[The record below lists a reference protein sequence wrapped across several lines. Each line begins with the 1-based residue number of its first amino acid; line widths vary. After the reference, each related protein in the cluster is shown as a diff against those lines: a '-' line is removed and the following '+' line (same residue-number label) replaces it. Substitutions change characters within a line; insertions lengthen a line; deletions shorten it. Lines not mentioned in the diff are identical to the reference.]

1 MTLRRF
7 LLNWKGVFQ
16 KKCFDLNGKVCQT
29 TNEPRHFQTV
39 LKTQIMLVII
49 CPSVGTKTKFI
60 LPILL
65 LPGRRHD
72 NAHVSVVDEIRAPY
86 NVSTPP
92 VNKQPF
98 SLEKMLQCKAFLC
111 FSFSESAKFCGGSYI
126 SQRMLRELGKCQT
139 VEKAGRSRVDN
150 AHYVCEDRFK
160 SHCFEGAF
168 SGSVVWPLNFSGKK
182 FLKRGSVPTFSTQAV
197 SISALVLLTGTKRNR
212 PLQHVSQG
220 MTSC

>member
-1 MTLRRF
+1 
-7 LLNWKGVFQ
+7 
-16 KKCFDLNGKVCQT
+16 
-29 TNEPRHFQTV
+29 
-39 LKTQIMLVII
+39 MLVII

-98 SLEKMLQCKAFLC
+98 SLEKMLQCTAFLRLIMQGERKKSFC

-126 SQRMLRELGKCQT
+126 SQRMIRKLGKCQT
-139 VEKAGRSRVDN
+139 AEKSWKIAGGQCTLCV
-150 AHYVCEDRFK
+150 
-160 SHCFEGAF
+160 
-168 SGSVVWPLNFSGKK
+168 
-182 FLKRGSVPTFSTQAV
+182 RGSLQV
-197 SISALVLLTGTKRNR
+197 ALLRRCV
-212 PLQHVSQG
+212 
-220 MTSC
+220 